1 MPLSEQPGPPVL
13 TSNLSDSERHR
24 LEDALV
30 HKVMLTDVAKP
41 FVEPPD
47 TNVLAYVPLPLCLK
61 TVVERLRNRFY
72 RSGEQVKHDLQVLCR
87 NSSLAPR
94 PDETLLK
101 RSRTLEEALDALFAN
116 EDVDTPLAKWNEE
129 AEAAE
134 AAARSL
140 HTSKVASRQ
149 MGSGAGAGCSS
160 TGSTSCSK
168 AVVAK
173 VSPESVWQNSAR
185 AGVEAFDHTHGDTLK
200 RLGAATAAT
209 TAAVGTTATTATT
222 ALSLDSS
229 TDLSLDSSSHVHTLV
244 NAWQC
249 CEYATLIGKVAAGD
263 YRLDDGISTLGYD
276 LLCVCCRTL
285 LLLPSGSEDRSKARK
300 ALHGALHIIHE
311 LKSTYPRTSAM
322 NAPTRSNRRAAEGAD
337 RYKARLESL
346 ILLDADGLLKE
357 PFTLPA
363 NESEERLNEGGVKD
377 TKLSISGLDDIVA
390 LAVADW
396 YRSPEEVGLD
406 LLMMCAS
413 AMLQQDDEAL
423 PGSAGLNFYA
433 AHRLTLYAAV

>member
-1 MPLSEQPGPPVL
+1 
-13 TSNLSDSERHR
+13 
-24 LEDALV
+24 
-30 HKVMLTDVAKP
+30 
-41 FVEPPD
+41 
-47 TNVLAYVPLPLCLK
+47 VLAYVPLPLCLQ
-61 TVVERLRNRFY
+61 TVVERLGNRFY

-116 EDVDTPLAKWNEE
+116 EDVATPLANWNEE

-140 HTSKVASRQ
+140 HTANVASRQ
-149 MGSGAGAGCSS
+149 LASGAGAAGSS

-173 VSPESVWQNSAR
+173 VSAESVWQNSAR
-185 AGVEAFDHTHGDTLK
+185 AGVEVFGRTHGDTLK
-200 RLGAATAAT
+200 RLGAAAAVATAAT
-209 TAAVGTTATTATT
+209 AATAATPAAVGTAAATATTAF
-222 ALSLDSS
+222 SMDSS
-229 TDLSLDSSSHVHTLV
+229 ADLPLDSSSHVQTLV

-285 LLLPSGSEDRSKARK
+285 LLLPSGSEDRSNARK

-322 NAPTRSNRRAAEGAD
+322 NAPTRSNRRAAGGAD

-346 ILLDADGLLKE
+346 VLLDADGLLKE

-363 NESEERLNEGGVKD
+363 NESEERRNEGGGND
-377 TKLSISGLDDIVA
+377 SKLSISGLDDMVA

-406 LLMMCAS
+406 LLMLCAS
-413 AMLQQDDEAL
+413 AMLQHDDEAL
-423 PGSAGLNFYA
+423 PGSAGLLFYA
-433 AHRLTLYAAV
+433 AR